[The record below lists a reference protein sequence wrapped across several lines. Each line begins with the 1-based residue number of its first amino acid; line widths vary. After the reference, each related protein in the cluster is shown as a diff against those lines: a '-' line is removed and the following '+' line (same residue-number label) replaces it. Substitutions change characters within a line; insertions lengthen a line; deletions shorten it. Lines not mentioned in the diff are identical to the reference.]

1 MNNVKFKRCLKPK
14 NTTGE
19 PILIIFSDGSSNA
32 YGACAYVRW
41 KISDGQFKCRL
52 ILSKNRLAP
61 IKRISVGVVL
71 NSRLK
76 TFLQQHC
83 RYKLQRCYHI
93 VDSQIVHSMIQK
105 ESYGFNTFAATR
117 VGEIQLNTNPKNWF
131 WIESKHN
138 IADWLTRGKK
148 PNEMNSE
155 SILQNGPSF
164 LELKMLK
171 MVKSIRYNC
180 VICKKLDKRLSEQ
193 IMGKLPIE
201 RLRPSP
207 AWSCTAIDLFGP
219 FKIRDELKKRTTGKT
234 YGVIFNWLGTRAVHV
249 DLAADYSTV
258 KFLMVL
264 RRFVSIRKV
273 TPLNYPQ
280 TTALNSSLQTKN
292 CSQGLESRGTQGV
305 WRDGRIEMG
314 ICPSRRA
321 LAKRS
326 FRSISEI
333 SETSDNSSHWR
344 SCYDIFGTSDCML

>member
-14 NTTGE
+14 NATGE

-52 ILSKNRLAP
+52 ILSKNRLEP

-171 MVKSIRYNC
+171 M
-180 VICKKLDKRLSEQ
+180 LSHS
-193 IMGKLPIE
+193 GF
-201 RLRPSP
+201 S
-207 AWSCTAIDLFGP
+207 
-219 FKIRDELKKRTTGKT
+219 
-234 YGVIFNWLGTRAVHV
+234 N
-249 DLAADYSTV
+249 STQHDTEGILW
-258 KFLMVL
+258 FQHL
-264 RRFVSIRKV
+264 RRNPRGRNTAEHQPQELVLDRK
-273 TPLNYPQ
+273 
-280 TTALNSSLQTKN
+280 
-292 CSQGLESRGTQGV
+292 
-305 WRDGRIEMG
+305 
-314 ICPSRRA
+314 
-321 LAKRS
+321 
-326 FRSISEI
+326 
-333 SETSDNSSHWR
+333 
-344 SCYDIFGTSDCML
+344 